1 MTMPLKTALVKP
13 LLLSCLALTLAACTK
28 PMDELEGY
36 VQTTLRKDPPP
47 LDQIPPIK
55 TFFIRE
61 YPAAGLR
68 DPFASGEDALAEP
81 GEEGLLA
88 ADDPDCP
95 DTTRIPEELE
105 SFPLDVL
112 DMVGTM
118 GQGTNYYGLVKDPD
132 GIVHRVQVNNY
143 LGQNYGQILS
153 IAEDKIELEERVK
166 DGNGCERRTQAIA
179 LDDNN

>member
-1 MTMPLKTALVKP
+1 MPSEISITKV
-13 LLLSCLALTLAACTK
+13 LSVVTIGVVLAACTK
-28 PMDELEGY
+28 PFSD
-36 VQTTLRKDPPP
+36 VQTYVDTTLKIEPP
-47 LDQIPPIK
+47 LLEAIPAIK
-55 TFFIRE
+55 IFPIRE
-61 YPAAGLR
+61 YPIGGLR
-68 DPFASGEDALAEP
+68 DPFATESELLT
-81 GEEGLLA
+81 EEKQAQLN

-95 DTTRIPEELE
+95 DLTRIPEELE
-105 SFPLDVL
+105 GFPLDAL

-143 LGQNYGQILS
+143 MGQSYGQILS

-166 DGNGCERRTQAIA
+166 DGSGCERRSQSIS

>member
-1 MTMPLKTALVKP
+1 MPSEISFTKVFSAVATCFA
-13 LLLSCLALTLAACTK
+13 LAACTK
-28 PMDELEGY
+28 PFSEVQDY
-36 VQTTLRKDPPP
+36 VDKTLKIEPP
-47 LDQIPPIK
+47 LLEAIPTIK
-55 TFFIRE
+55 IFPIRE
-61 YPAAGLR
+61 YPIGGLR
-68 DPFASGEDALAEP
+68 DPFATESELLT
-81 GEEGLLA
+81 EEKQSQID

-95 DTTRIPEELE
+95 DLTRIPEELE
-105 SFPLDVL
+105 GFPLDAL

-143 LGQNYGQILS
+143 MGQSYGQILS

-166 DGNGCERRTQAIA
+166 DGSGCERRSQSIS